1 MGSRAAGHHSG
12 GHRLPAAGPVFDNCL
27 FSLRLTAGLCL
38 QLFRLITV
46 MDSDNFPE
54 CCHAIYIANAGAA
67 FSAIWKLLAPFVDK
81 GTRDKVHVLGG
92 VKASQVSGCMY
103 GLGHTT
109 ASTSIPMA
117 LMLWLNG

>member
-1 MGSRAAGHHSG
+1 MTTAFFSG
-12 GHRLPAAGPVFDNCL
+12 CL
-27 FSLRLTAGLCL
+27 STGLCL

-67 FSAIWKLLAPFVDK
+67 FSVIWKLLAPFVDK

-92 VKASQVSGCMY
+92 VKASQVRAAEGK
-103 GLGHTT
+103 
-109 ASTSIPMA
+109 
-117 LMLWLNG
+117 